1 MAKRAVLMGLMILLP
16 LVVVLGCGELGKV
29 DQGRV
34 VGYDKSKGTVTLIQ
48 DKKAESGKPD
58 YNTLPPHTYTVPAD
72 PQEMGHEPKAG
83 YRMKL
88 DMDKL
93 VMTIYDPETKG
104 FQDVPFKIVDKK
116 TGIAKDNPLVAD
128 KKLPA
133 VDKEKKCV
141 TIYSG
146 RQKLYTVVAIPEEL
160 LNKPPETWDAGDEIR
175 IYYKE
180 PGKAL
185 RLMNI
190 SKTDI
195 FKK

>member
-16 LVVVLGCGELGKV
+16 LVLVLGCGELGKV

-34 VGYDKSKGTVTLIQ
+34 IGYDKSKGTVTLIQ
-48 DKKAESGKPD
+48 DKKRELGKPD
-58 YNTLPPHTYTVPAD
+58 YNTLPPHVYTIPAD
-72 PQEMGHEPKAG
+72 PHEMGAEPKAG

-88 DMDKL
+88 DMDKA
-93 VMTIYDPETKG
+93 VMTFYDPETKK
-104 FQDVPFKIVDKK
+104 FQDVSFKILEKK
-116 TGIAKDNPLVAD
+116 TGIAKDDILVAD
-128 KKLPA
+128 KKLPV
-133 VDKEKKCV
+133 VDKEKKTV
-141 TIYSG
+141 TIYSP
-146 RQKLYTVVAIPEEL
+146 RQKLFTVVAIPEEL
-160 LNKPPETWDAGDEIR
+160 LNKPPETWDAGDEVR

-185 RLMNI
+185 RFMNI